1 MSGRLTGFGSR
12 CLPACLPACLPVCL
26 WTWLV
31 SVVSVVSV
39 VGGMWAM
46 GAALAGLGPGV
57 GVGVGGGLPS
67 LRGVRGGECGQGFG
81 RRGVGGAASA
91 RGEAAGGEEGAGV
104 RGGKQVVRVPHLVR
118 LTTPPP
124 RALGTHLLPKNTTNG
139 EALELP
145 IVKDGGLVEQETFVV
160 TRTTHAYAFRGGRY
174 QFSHKKVE
182 VARPGRWF
190 VEQRLEEQLGMPSYR
205 PPAPPPEES

>member
-1 MSGRLTGFGSR
+1 
-12 CLPACLPACLPVCL
+12 
-26 WTWLV
+26 
-31 SVVSVVSV
+31 
-39 VGGMWAM
+39 MWSM
-46 GAALAGLGPGV
+46 GAAVAGLGPGL
-57 GVGVGGGLPS
+57 GVGVGGGPS
-67 LRGVRGGECGQGFG
+67 FLRGVQGGERRGQGFG
-81 RRGVGGAASA
+81 RRGVAGAASA
-91 RGEAAGGEEGAGV
+91 RGEAGGGGAEGAGT
-104 RGGKQVVRVPHLVR
+104 RAGKQVVRVPHLVR

-145 IVKDGGLVEQETFVV
+145 IVKDGGLVEQEMFVV

-190 VEQRLEEQLGMPSYR
+190 AEQRLEEQLGMPSYR